1 MEFNEFLAS
10 DPMYRHLLVP
20 VDDTDLSIEVVASAV
35 DFAASAQARVTF
47 FHAAPDREASLFGD
61 ADALRLASPADCGYD
76 CQGGAR
82 ELLAKAEAAARA
94 WGVPCESMHA
104 VSDTPASAIV
114 AAARSKGCD
123 LIFIASHGSRS
134 KVGVALASD
143 TVDVLMHAGL
153 PVLVAAT
160 GALQPPGRAIAII
173 RDEHRSLSAALHAWM
188 RALAMARA
196 GGTVPA
202 PESMRSMVRYI
213 ERFKVDGHHRRE
225 EEHLFKWLR
234 ARTSSVD
241 AELDELERQHE
252 RDRLLVADLAERVEA
267 LEAATSNEVRRRVVA
282 SLEQAVTDYAS
293 FIWEHLGREEA
304 VILPAARR
312 FLTDADWMAIEA
324 AFGEKGRDEE
334 CQRLFSRIVDITH

>member
-1 MEFNEFLAS
+1 MDFNEFLAS

-20 VDDTDLSIEVVASAV
+20 VDATDLSIEVVASAV

-47 FHAAPDREASLFGD
+47 FHAVPDQASLFGD
-61 ADALRLASPADCGYD
+61 AKALRLASPDDYAHD
-76 CQGGAR
+76 CQGRAR

-94 WGVPCESMHA
+94 WGVPCESMHV
-104 VSDTPASAIV
+104 VSDKPASAIV

-123 LIFIASHGSRS
+123 LIFMAPDGNCS
-134 KVGVALASD
+134 KPGLVLASD
-143 TVDVLMHAGL
+143 LVDVLMHAGL

-160 GALQPPGRAIAII
+160 GALQPPGRAIAMI
-173 RDEHRSLSAALHAWM
+173 RDEHRSLSAVLHAGM

-202 PESMRSMVRYI
+202 PESMRIMLRYI
-213 ERFKVDGHHRRE
+213 ERFKADGHHRHE
-225 EEHLFKWLR
+225 EEHLFKRLR

-252 RDRLLVADLAERVEA
+252 RDRQLVADLAERVEA
-267 LEAATSNEVRRRVVA
+267 LEAAPSNEVRLRVVA
-282 SLEQAVTDYAS
+282 SLEQAVTGYAS
-293 FIWEHLGREEA
+293 FVWEHLGREEA

-324 AFGEKGRDEE
+324 AFSEKGRDED
-334 CQRLFSRIVDITH
+334 CRHLFSRIVDVTH

>member
-1 MEFNEFLAS
+1 
-10 DPMYRHLLVP
+10 MYRHLLVP
-20 VDDTDLSIEVVASAV
+20 VDSTDLSIEVVASAV

-47 FHAAPDREASLFGD
+47 FHAVPDRSASLLGD
-61 ADALRLASPADCGYD
+61 AEAMRLASPEHYAYD
-76 CQGGAR
+76 CHGTAR

-104 VSDTPASAIV
+104 VSDKPASAIV
-114 AAARSKGCD
+114 AAARSRGCD
-123 LIFIASHGSRS
+123 LIFMASPGNRS
-134 KVGVALASD
+134 KLGLALACD
-143 TVDVLMHAGL
+143 MVDVLMHAGL

-160 GALQPPGRAIAII
+160 GALQPPIAII
-173 RDEHRSLSAALHAWM
+173 RDEHRSLGAVLHAWM

-225 EEHLFKWLR
+225 EEHLFKRLR

-252 RDRLLVADLAERVEA
+252 RDRRLVADLAERVEA

-282 SLEQAVTDYAS
+282 SLDQAVTGYAS

-312 FLTDADWMAIEA
+312 FLNDADWMAIEA
-324 AFGEKGRDEE
+324 AFSEKGRDEE